1 MRWLLTVHAEDDTIT
16 NTLRNRLTKEELL
29 PIGHALTRPNT
40 AESISVNTVIGL
52 ARVVGD
58 APVYLVH
65 MSAHESL
72 SEIRLA
78 RQEGQANIYAETC
91 PQYLFL
97 TDDKFKDGGPMEG
110 IKYMLAPPLRKK
122 KTKTRCGRAY
132 RTARSRWL
140 PPTTVHLP
148 LLKSKPM
155 WTISE
160 IVPAASVV

>member
-1 MRWLLTVHAEDDTIT
+1 MHEPELFALLERLKKCGGLLTVHAEDDTIT

-72 SEIRLA
+72 SEIRLDPPRRA
-78 RQEGQANIYAETC
+78 S
-91 PQYLFL
+91 QYLCRNLPTVSFL
-97 TDDKFKDGGPMEG
+97 N
-110 IKYMLAPPLRKK
+110 R
-122 KTKTRCGRAY
+122 
-132 RTARSRWL
+132 
-140 PPTTVHLP
+140 
-148 LLKSKPM
+148 
-155 WTISE
+155 
-160 IVPAASVV
+160 